1 MSRRYNIGLP
11 TFQRGF
17 SLVAAI
23 FVLVVLAMLGAFM
36 VTIGETSR
44 ATTVAAAQGARAYQA
59 AQAGIEWGVAQAV
72 PIGGGPGSCVASTG
86 PFVLAGTAF
95 GGFSIT
101 VTCASTVPAPM
112 ENGISYNVY
121 AIASTATFGAFGNS
135 DYFSRTLQVTVTSA
149 P

>member
-1 MSRRYNIGLP
+1 MSRRYNISLP

-23 FVLVVLAMLGAFM
+23 FILVVLALLGAFM

-44 ATTVAAAQGARAYQA
+44 ATAVAAAQGARAYQA
-59 AQAGIEWGVAQAV
+59 AQAGIEWGIAQAIPV
-72 PIGGGPGSCVASTG
+72 GGGLESCVGSTG
-86 PFVLAGTAF
+86 PFALAGAAF
-95 GGFSIT
+95 SGFTVT
-101 VTCASTVPAPM
+101 VTCAQTGATESGTP
-112 ENGISYNVY
+112 YFVY
-121 AIASTATFGAFGNS
+121 AVGATATYGTFGNS